1 MMVQRIAV
9 LPGDGIGVEVMGAA
23 RQVLD
28 VMNLELVLNE
38 FDWSC
43 QRYKETGT
51 MMPGGGLETLA
62 KYDAVPLGAVGWP
75 GVPDHVSLWELLIPI
90 RRTFR

>member
-1 MMVQRIAV
+1 MVKRIAV
-9 LPGDGIGVEVMGAA
+9 LPGDGIGVEVMDSAV
-23 RQVLD
+23 QVLEAMD
-28 VMNLELVLNE
+28 LELVLNE

-62 KYDAVPLGAVGWP
+62 KYDAVLLGAVGWP
-75 GVPDHVSLWELLIPI
+75 G
-90 RRTFR
+90 